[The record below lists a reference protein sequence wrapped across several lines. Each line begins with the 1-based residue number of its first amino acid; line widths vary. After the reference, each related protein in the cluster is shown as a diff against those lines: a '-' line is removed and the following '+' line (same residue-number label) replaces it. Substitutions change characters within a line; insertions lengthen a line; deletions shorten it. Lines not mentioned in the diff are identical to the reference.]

1 MSVTGVDPLLLVI
14 VIVVGTV
21 DTGEDGRLTSKGPFE
36 LQVKVEAGFLEMRLS
51 LKRLACQDPRKESL
65 CHVEIPWRIV
75 EPWFSPEMRTR
86 HTVIGCSAYHPWLP
100 GITSGLLVFSDAARH
115 TLGCLRFRHIS
126 RLGGW
131 VGYTTLLLNFYTTIF
146 DPICHRDIRPLEL
159 NAVLVSKNRSSLV
172 VHFKI
177 AKS

>member
-1 MSVTGVDPLLLVI
+1 M
-14 VIVVGTV
+14 
-21 DTGEDGRLTSKGPFE
+21 
-36 LQVKVEAGFLEMRLS
+36 
-51 LKRLACQDPRKESL
+51 
-65 CHVEIPWRIV
+65 
-75 EPWFSPEMRTR
+75 
-86 HTVIGCSAYHPWLP
+86 IGCSAHHPWLP

-131 VGYTTLLLNFYTTIF
+131 DGYTTLLLNFYTTIF

-172 VHFKI
+172 VHLEVEKYIELYEFIKFYRIDAVLKI
-177 AKS
+177 ESKVRF